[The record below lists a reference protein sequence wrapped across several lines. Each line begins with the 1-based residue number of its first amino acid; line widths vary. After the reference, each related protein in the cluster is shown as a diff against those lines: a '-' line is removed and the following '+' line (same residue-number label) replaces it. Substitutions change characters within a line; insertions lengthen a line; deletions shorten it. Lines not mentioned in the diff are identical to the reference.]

1 MPFRSKSE
9 QPRRHVLL
17 ACWYYDRDHH
27 VGVARY
33 AAEAGW
39 VLEDTSSQV
48 RALPQQW
55 SGDGIISFHGRSEE
69 YIRFLKNESKRVPVV
84 DIGEYGHL
92 TDFPRV
98 RTDAV
103 AIASMAVD
111 YFAARG
117 FRNVGFIDSA
127 QQQRRRDAM
136 QQSADRAGLEFR
148 LLSLNDLGKQA
159 GKLPLPIGLTAATDG
174 IAVQAMFAFEAANI
188 LVPEQVAVLGI
199 DNDLCRCLPAP
210 VMLSSID
217 TNREQLGYEAAAMLD
232 RLMQGKP
239 APDRPLEVPPVGI
252 VERESTNILAVDDLE
267 VATALRFIFQNYHR
281 AIGVTDVG
289 DRANISLR
297 RLQTRFQE
305 KIGKTILD
313 VLNARRVEHAQKMLA
328 QTNLKIRQIAIDSGF
343 GDVTRFIRAFRRYTG
358 ESPRQ
363 CRRQAGK

>member
-1 MPFRSKSE
+1 MPFRSKDSP
-9 QPRRHVLL
+9 PRQHVLL

-27 VGVARY
+27 IGVARY

-39 VLEDTSSQV
+39 VLEDTASQV
-48 RALPQQW
+48 RGLPAEW
-55 SGDGIISFHGRSEE
+55 TGDGIISFHGRSEE
-69 YIRFLKNESKRVPVV
+69 YIRFLNNASKRVPVV
-84 DIGEYGHL
+84 DIGEYDHL
-92 TDFPRV
+92 SNFPRV

-127 QQQRRRDAM
+127 QQQRRRQAM
-136 QQSADRAGLEFR
+136 QEAAQRAGLEFR
-148 LLSLNDLGKQA
+148 LISLGDLAKQA
-159 GKLPLPIGLTAATDG
+159 ATLPLPIGLVAATDG
-174 IAVQAMFAFEAANI
+174 IAVQAMFIFEAANI

-217 TNREQLGYEAAAMLD
+217 THREQLGYEAAAMLD
-232 RLMQGKP
+232 RLMRGHP
-239 APDRPLEVPPVGI
+239 RPRVPLDISPIGI

-267 VATALRFIFQNYHR
+267 VASALRFIFQNYR
-281 AIGVTDVG
+281 RSIGVTDVG
-289 DRANISLR
+289 DRAGISLR
-297 RLQTRFQE
+297 RLQTRFQQ
-305 KIGKTILD
+305 KMGKTILD
-313 VLNARRVEHAQKMLA
+313 ELNARRVEHAQKLLA
-328 QTNLKIRQIAIDSGF
+328 QTPNKIRQIAIDSGF

-363 CRRQAGK
+363 YRRQHGQ